1 MSLPLTLFMIVLTC
15 VVRKSRNVKFDTI
28 SALCDPVGVDNY
40 VNCDQDNNDHDK
52 DSESDESEDNGEQLE
67 ETKERPKRVVKLP
80 KYLTDN
86 YVMNNKD
93 VDDSI
98 YMNIDYCYKMYADVP
113 KSYGEAIASPHA
125 LEWQNAMKDEID
137 SLYDNDT
144 WSVVTLP
151 EGKSVVGGKWVYNLK
166 LDKSN
171 NITKYKARY
180 VARGFSQV
188 SGIDYYDT
196 FAPTARLTSN

>member
-1 MSLPLTLFMIVLTC
+1 
-15 VVRKSRNVKFDTI
+15 
-28 SALCDPVGVDNY
+28 
-40 VNCDQDNNDHDK
+40 
-52 DSESDESEDNGEQLE
+52 
-67 ETKERPKRVVKLP
+67 
-80 KYLTDN
+80 
-86 YVMNNKD
+86 
-93 VDDSI
+93 
-98 YMNIDYCYKMYADVP
+98 MYAAVP
-113 KSYGEAIASPHA
+113 KSYGEAISSPHA

-151 EGKSVVGGKWVYNLK
+151 EGKSVIGGKWVYNLK
-166 LDKSN
+166 LVKSN

-196 FAPTARLTSN
+196 FAPTARF